1 MISNGGGA
9 RLLFAIGDVAGHGVP
24 AALLMASVQAT
35 LRAEAHAG
43 RSPNHVLGTLNTRLC
58 AIQRPERFVSLF
70 CAELDP
76 GRRCLRYAN
85 GGHLYPILVRAHGS
99 IERLEHGGLLLGIR
113 EPIAYDPGEVTLAPG
128 DLLLL
133 FTDGVI
139 ERGGPDGTFGEL
151 ALQSFVA
158 RHRHLSA
165 HDLVGR
171 IFEEVDRIDPVGE
184 RDDTTLF
191 ALKVL

>member
-1 MISNGGGA
+1 M
-9 RLLFAIGDVAGHGVP
+9 
-24 AALLMASVQAT
+24 
-35 LRAEAHAG
+35 
-43 RSPNHVLGTLNTRLC
+43 
-58 AIQRPERFVSLF
+58 
-70 CAELDP
+70 
-76 GRRCLRYAN
+76 
-85 GGHLYPILVRAHGS
+85 RAHGS

-139 ERGGPDGTFGEL
+139 ERGGPEGTFGEL

>member
-1 MISNGGGA
+1 M
-9 RLLFAIGDVAGHGVP
+9 L
-24 AALLMASVQAT
+24 AT
-35 LRAEAHAG
+35 L
-43 RSPNHVLGTLNTRLC
+43 NQRLC
-58 AIQRPERFVSLF
+58 AIQRPDRFVSLF

-76 GRRCLRYAN
+76 RKRCLRYAN
-85 GGHLYPILVRAHGS
+85 GGHLQPILVRARGP
-99 IERLEHGGLLLGIR
+99 IERLDRGGLLLGVR
-113 EPIAYDPGEVTLAPG
+113 EPIVYEPGEVMLDPG

-139 ERGGPDGTFGEL
+139 ERGGPEGTFGEL

-165 HDLVGR
+165 RDLVGR
-171 IFEEVDRIDPVGE
+171 IFEEVDRVDPVGE
-184 RDDTTLF
+184 ADDTTLL